1 MTWLFGQ
8 FWILLLIA
16 FLVGALV
23 TYVVEKALLPH
34 VDEVGGTIEKAVL

>member
-8 FWILLLIA
+8 FWLLLLIA

-23 TYVVEKALLPH
+23 TYLIEKALLPH
-34 VDEVGGTIEKAVL
+34 VDEVDGKIEKAVL